1 MVSRELAVRRIEPNG
16 RTAKHPERPLTKR
29 IKAVPKTEG
38 MERNVPSAKK
48 AISTGWVPLAFRREA
63 GPIE

>member
-1 MVSRELAVRRIEPNG
+1 MVSRELAVTGIRHNG
-16 RTAKHPERPLTKR
+16 RAAKTPERPLRKR
-29 IKAVPKTEG
+29 TGAAPKTEG
-38 MERNVPSAKK
+38 MERKVPSAKK